1 VPFGRSPLT
10 IYPQVHTHSMSDPV
24 ENLLNLRLGVQL
36 IITPKIIS
44 NNSFWVSKFVELREL
59 PVGLSDEFDS
69 IKTFFFTSIII
80 NRQGKAHLT

>member
-1 VPFGRSPLT
+1 
-10 IYPQVHTHSMSDPV
+10 M
-24 ENLLNLRLGVQL
+24 
-36 IITPKIIS
+36 
-44 NNSFWVSKFVELREL
+44 ELREL